1 MYDAEK
7 ATIDTL
13 RTRFERQLA
22 SRDLEVRATAAEYVT
37 ALSALIDGFNNGLGA
52 GTSNMSHDTTGALNR
67 LEADVV
73 WAEAERHRVRA
84 ELNTVA

>member
-1 MYDAEK
+1 MYDEEK
-7 ATIDTL
+7 ATIETL
-13 RTRFERQLA
+13 RLQFERQIA
-22 SRDLEVRATAAEYVT
+22 ARDVEVRTTAAEYMA
-37 ALSALIDGFNNGLGA
+37 ALTVLIDAFNNGPGA
-52 GTSNMSHDTTGALNR
+52 DPLEMSHDTTGTLNR

>member
-13 RTRFERQLA
+13 RLQFERQLA
-22 SRDLEVRATAAEYVT
+22 SRDVEVSTTASKYVA
-37 ALSALIDGFNNGLGA
+37 ALSVLIDAFNNGPGA
-52 GTSNMSHDTTGALNR
+52 DSQTMSHDTTGTLNR
-67 LEADVV
+67 IEADVV

-84 ELNTVA
+84 ELNTVM

>member
-7 ATIDTL
+7 ATIDAL
-13 RTRFERQLA
+13 RLRFERQLA
-22 SRDLEVRATAAEYVT
+22 ARDLEVRATAAEYT
-37 ALSALIDGFNNGLGA
+37 AALAVLIDAFNNGPGA
-52 GTSNMSHDTTGALNR
+52 DSRKMSHDTTGTLNR
-67 LEADVV
+67 IEADVV